1 MLSFEER
8 LALLEQELSQTTA
21 EHLFEE
27 LTSYEAKGPLAV
39 DYLEEVTHMSLQ
51 KTTVKT
57 VRVSSNIFSTKSGT
71 STQKVDVV
79 DSFDTEHLSL
89 AA

>member
-8 LALLEQELSQTTA
+8 LALLELELSQTTA
-21 EHLFEE
+21 EQLFEE

-39 DYLEEVTHMSLQ
+39 DYLEEVAHMNLH
-51 KTTVKT
+51 KTIVKT
-57 VRVSSNIFSTKSGT
+57 VRASSNIFSTMSDT
-71 STQKVDVV
+71 PILKVDVLA
-79 DSFDTEHLSL
+79 SFDTEHLSL